1 MLTSNNRKPD
11 LLLYAGWITL
21 NALCIPIAWGIT
33 IIVITQIEKV
43 IGGTILVNGQTRIT
57 EDYLASFVL
66 FPLLGLITGLSQYLL
81 LRRYLAKV
89 GWWVVAT
96 FLGWILPFTI
106 MQLVFTLFPI
116 GEKNFASILR
126 TLIFFLMGGLL
137 GLIQWFVLR
146 KRIQDAGWWI
156 LANSLGWGLAIWIT
170 GGDISNPLANLSVAL
185 LPPMVTCFTL
195 WVFLSRFPRKE

>member
-43 IGGTILVNGQTRIT
+43 IGGTIQVNGQTRIT

-195 WVFLSRFPRKE
+195 WVLLSRLPRKE

>member
-195 WVFLSRFPRKE
+195 WVLLSRLPRKE